1 MNSLRSR
8 GFSLIELIMIIV
20 ALGIVGAFLATTLT
34 QLPRSLDVNEGS
46 QTGAQ
51 LAQQCSERVIAQ
63 RRNPAFGFGPIATGV
78 CASLPAPAGYA
89 VADVVDAAYAGAA
102 CPAAGACKRVTVT
115 VTRNAVMVARTDFL
129 LVDY

>member
-1 MNSLRSR
+1 MRTER

-20 ALGIVGAFLATTLT
+20 AIGVMGAFLATTYS
-34 QLPRSLDVNEGS
+34 QLPRSLEVNEGS

-63 RRNPAFGFGPIATGV
+63 RRNPAIGFGPIATGV
-78 CASLPAPAGYA
+78 CAGLPAPAGYA
-89 VADVVDAAYAGAA
+89 ITDAVDAAYAGAA
-102 CPAAGACKRVTVT
+102 CPVAGACKRVTVS
-115 VTRNAVMVARTDFL
+115 VTRNAVMVAQTDFL